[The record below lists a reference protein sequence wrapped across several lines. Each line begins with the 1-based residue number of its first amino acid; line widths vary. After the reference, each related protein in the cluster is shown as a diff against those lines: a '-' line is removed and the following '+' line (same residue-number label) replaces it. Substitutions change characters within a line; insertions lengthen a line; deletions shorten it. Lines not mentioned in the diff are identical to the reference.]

1 MCIAIT
7 LITNIFTAVSVS
19 GKYFALYWITFSV
32 YAIECVII
40 QVVKS
45 KIEAN
50 FFYLKTKYIS

>member
-7 LITNIFTAVSVS
+7 LIDNVFTTTSIP
-19 GKYFALYWITFSV
+19 GKYFAHYWITFSV